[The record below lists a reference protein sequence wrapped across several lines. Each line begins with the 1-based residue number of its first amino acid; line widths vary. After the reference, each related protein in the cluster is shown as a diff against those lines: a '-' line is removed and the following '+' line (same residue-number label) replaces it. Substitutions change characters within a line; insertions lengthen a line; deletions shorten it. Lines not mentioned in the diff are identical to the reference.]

1 MYETQ
6 KAFDFVSILETLF
19 GFRKILSKKIPERTT
34 IILKAIWDGTKP
46 FLGFR
51 FRSKKSFVLHL
62 FFQCTTC
69 QNHIFVKLNSH
80 IVIIYL
86 RWNNVNDNNNLEP
99 PRSSVTNSIN
109 ARLRP
114 YTTSYTTVYIPFTLR
129 IRPYFSVL
137 HGPVLRPYITMIVYG
152 EIRRNTETVYGAFT
166 LGNDRILENYGT

>member
-6 KAFDFVSILETLF
+6 KGFDFVSILETLF

-99 PRSSVTNSIN
+99 IKKQVTLVCRLAQLFLVEGLFLD
-109 ARLRP
+109 ARFLIH
-114 YTTSYTTVYIPFTLR
+114 YCVYMFISNVNYIL
-129 IRPYFSVL
+129 L
-137 HGPVLRPYITMIVYG
+137 HKQQQIFITNV
-152 EIRRNTETVYGAFT
+152 R
-166 LGNDRILENYGT
+166 